1 MECKG
6 VSDNIRHSV
15 RKLRSDVH
23 GPVFDNRAFII
34 PSTTRW
40 NVNMSD
46 KVRRAVTSNLENYVV
61 MYMVPCFTAR
71 LS

>member
-1 MECKG
+1 
-6 VSDNIRHSV
+6 VSDKIRHFV

-23 GPVFDNRAFII
+23 GPVFDNRTFII

-46 KVRRAVTSNLENYVV
+46 KIGRFVTLNLENYVI
-61 MYMVPCFTAR
+61 MYMRSYLFTR
-71 LS
+71 HS

>member
-1 MECKG
+1 
-6 VSDNIRHSV
+6 VSDKIQHSV

-23 GPVFDNRAFII
+23 GFVFDNRAFII

-40 NVNMSD
+40 NVNVSD
-46 KVRRAVTSNLENYVV
+46 KIGCSVTLNLENYVV
-61 MYMVPCFTAR
+61 MYMVSCLTAR